1 MVGSTIGFD
10 TSGLKMKQSSKQ
22 EFYLHRMMLGQGI
35 RTTLHSTSPRDGLSS
50 VGGGLTK
57 FIKGSEKSKKKKSK

>member
-35 RTTLHSTSPRDGLSS
+35 RTTLHST
-50 VGGGLTK
+50 K